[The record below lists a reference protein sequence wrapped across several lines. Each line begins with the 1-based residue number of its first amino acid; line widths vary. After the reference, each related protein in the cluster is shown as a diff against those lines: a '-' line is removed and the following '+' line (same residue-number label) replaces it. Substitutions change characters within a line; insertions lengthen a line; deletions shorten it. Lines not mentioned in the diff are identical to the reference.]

1 MALTLMSSQPLSS
14 ALHRS
19 LYEDSTQHQH
29 WHFSR
34 GGLEEKRVSLN
45 AAAVQAIRSTFEAE
59 DVILPSTDPEFSLT
73 VRKARHLGEYRI
85 SYS

>member
-1 MALTLMSSQPLSS
+1 M
-14 ALHRS
+14 
-19 LYEDSTQHQH
+19 
-29 WHFSR
+29 
-34 GGLEEKRVSLN
+34 SLN